1 MAESSSQDDLG
12 YCKGSREEKTKML
25 ESKCEQSKSNKRKP
39 RDQNNHHRID
49 INERVQALQQAMEKA
64 NYTKDT
70 HGHKMDKNDPNYGTP
85 QEGSWTALRGQK
97 AHSHVH
103 KEILELCEFIYM
115 HSHEDEDERSRML
128 FGDLFKLYT
137 RISDKVV
144 GILLRARKYELVHF
158 EPEILFQGQDD
169 DEPVTLMK
177 PMQEI
182 YDIYNKHKSFSISKI
197 E

>member
-1 MAESSSQDDLG
+1 MHSFDLVFIWNSWRSHQVKVCSSDIAYIVKIPISLCNLDDLG

-103 KEILELCEFIYM
+103 KV
-115 HSHEDEDERSRML
+115 SRNHHFTL
-128 FGDLFKLYT
+128 F
-137 RISDKVV
+137 
-144 GILLRARKYELVHF
+144 E
-158 EPEILFQGQDD
+158 
-169 DEPVTLMK
+169 
-177 PMQEI
+177 
-182 YDIYNKHKSFSISKI
+182 KSNFCPKI
-197 E
+197 QF

>member
-1 MAESSSQDDLG
+1 
-12 YCKGSREEKTKML
+12 ML

-103 KEILELCEFIYM
+103 KVSF
-115 HSHEDEDERSRML
+115 
-128 FGDLFKLYT
+128 
-137 RISDKVV
+137 
-144 GILLRARKYELVHF
+144 
-158 EPEILFQGQDD
+158 
-169 DEPVTLMK
+169 
-177 PMQEI
+177 
-182 YDIYNKHKSFSISKI
+182 FSISRNFCETFLTTKKNVNFFPI
-197 E
+197 FAKFL

>member
-1 MAESSSQDDLG
+1 MG
-12 YCKGSREEKTKML
+12 
-25 ESKCEQSKSNKRKP
+25 NKKQIIVKLKRLKFH
-39 RDQNNHHRID
+39 DFSF
-49 INERVQALQQAMEKA
+49 L
-64 NYTKDT
+64 
-70 HGHKMDKNDPNYGTP
+70 
-85 QEGSWTALRGQK
+85 
-97 AHSHVH
+97 

-182 YDIYNKHKSFSISKI
+182 YDIYNKHKSFSLSKI